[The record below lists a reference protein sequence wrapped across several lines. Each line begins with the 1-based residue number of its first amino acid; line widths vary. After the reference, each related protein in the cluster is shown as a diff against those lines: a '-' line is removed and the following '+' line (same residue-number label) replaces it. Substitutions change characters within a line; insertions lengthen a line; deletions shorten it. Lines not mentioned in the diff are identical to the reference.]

1 MSSHFP
7 SRGDRGAGGEQHHD
21 KGELWYMRLFR
32 SSQMH
37 PMLILIVRTCSINP
51 RCLMLVTPVNN
62 TICHEM
68 LEGNKQNVKL
78 QLL

>member
-7 SRGDRGAGGEQHHD
+7 SRGDRGAGGEHHHD

-37 PMLILIVRTCSINP
+37 PMLILIVCTCGINP

-68 LEGNKQNVKL
+68 LEGNKQYVKP